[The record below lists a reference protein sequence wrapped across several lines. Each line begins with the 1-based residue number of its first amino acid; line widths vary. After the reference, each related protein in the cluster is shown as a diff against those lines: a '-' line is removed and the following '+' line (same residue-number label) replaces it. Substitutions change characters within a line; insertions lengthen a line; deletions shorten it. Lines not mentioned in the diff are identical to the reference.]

1 MELYFKEKL
10 SLRGKFEI
18 TDAEGN
24 VVSTGKKGFWSGIIT
39 LTDTEGNKLVSIIEY
54 DSIFNKSFVIK
65 QGKTKVAKMKKKL
78 SLIGQ
83 KLHIKN
89 LEWDVKGNFLAKEYT
104 ITKGEEAIAEI
115 KKSKLLALTESYAI
129 TINNDENAANVV
141 AVALI
146 LNQILKNKKG
156 KLLKKAIGK

>member
-1 MELYFKEKL
+1 MSIMRKRIIAIIAAALCIVIL
-10 SLRGKFEI
+10 AGSLAAVLEY
-18 TDAEGN
+18 
-24 VVSTGKKGFWSGIIT
+24 
-39 LTDTEGNKLVSIIEY
+39 VSIIEY